1 MSVLAAHVLLVGW
14 RSFVDTQTFSSN
26 MKDLGNQAESKLD
39 ASRNKVADTLHSTA
53 DTLRHRAGEGS
64 GRLSSVASKTADR
77 LSRAAD
83 YTRSHDFNDVWSDL
97 TTVVRSRPYE
107 SIAVALF
114 VGVLVGKS
122 MRRD

>member
-1 MSVLAAHVLLVGW
+1 M
-14 RSFVDTQTFSSN
+14 DTQTFSSN

-39 ASRNKVADTLHSTA
+39 AGRQKVADTLHNTA
-53 DTLRHRAGEGS
+53 DTLRNRASEGS
-64 GRLSSVASKTADR
+64 GRLSSVANKTADR

-83 YTRSHDFNDVWSDL
+83 YTRDHNFNDVWSDL
-97 TTVVRSRPYE
+97 TAVVRSRPYE

>member
-1 MSVLAAHVLLVGW
+1 M
-14 RSFVDTQTFSSN
+14 DTQTFSSN
-26 MKDLGNQAESKLD
+26 MKDLGNEAESKLE
-39 ASRNKVADTLHSTA
+39 AGRNKVADTLHSTA

-64 GRLSSVASKTADR
+64 GRLSSVANKTAAG

-122 MRRD
+122 MRRH